1 MKDLPV
7 ESADR
12 SRLNQKVMTIDEEFR
27 QDYLKQVKESGEEL
41 PNCMKPKRLTTKE
54 YLEDNERRQ
63 KEKSALEAAKANR
76 KQTWE
81 EMKKEA
87 EEEERIIEQ
96 EKELERERAYRRME
110 YWDNNQREAGV
121 GGTKAA
127 GIIPAATKP
136 EEDKKSAGAVS
147 GTDSESDAP
156 QGK

>member
-1 MKDLPV
+1 
-7 ESADR
+7 
-12 SRLNQKVMTIDEEFR
+12 
-27 QDYLKQVKESGEEL
+27 
-41 PNCMKPKRLTTKE
+41 MKPKRLTTKE

-110 YWDNNQREAGV
+110 YWDNN
-121 GGTKAA
+121 
-127 GIIPAATKP
+127 
-136 EEDKKSAGAVS
+136 
-147 GTDSESDAP
+147 
-156 QGK
+156 